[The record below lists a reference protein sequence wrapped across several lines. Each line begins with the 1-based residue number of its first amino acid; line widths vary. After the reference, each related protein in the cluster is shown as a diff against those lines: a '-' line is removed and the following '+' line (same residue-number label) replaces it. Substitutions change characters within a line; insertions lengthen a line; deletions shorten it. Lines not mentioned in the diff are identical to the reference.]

1 MLAKKLHLEAPVLA
15 CMIFGL
21 ISVQG
26 KIIVTIFIC

>member
-1 MLAKKLHLEAPVLA
+1 MLDKKLHLEASVLA